1 MSRIKRSRQHWC
13 WKLALGSWL
22 LMGSAIGEAVFQTF
36 AFSFNCAFAQITP
49 DSTLPNNSSVTTQ
62 DNIRTIEGG
71 TQAGSNLFHSFQE
84 FSVPNGSTAFFN
96 NAADIQN
103 IISRVTGGS
112 VSNIDGII
120 RANATAN
127 LFLINPSGVIFGKNA
142 SLRIG
147 GSFVASTASSL
158 NFADETQ
165 FSATAPQTVPLLT
178 VSVPIGLQYEGN
190 AAGIQNQSQAT
201 NSSEL
206 VGLQVQPGRTLALVG
221 GNVSLDGGSLNAQG
235 GRVEIGGVAGPAVV
249 GLFVDSDGLRLSFPD
264 TVARANVYLDNRAEV
279 NVRASGSGSIAINA
293 ENFNLTQG
301 SKLEAGIAS
310 GLGLGDTKA
319 GNIEINSTGNI
330 SFNGEG
336 SGAYNQVES
345 NAIGNAGN
353 INVTAGSL
361 SVTNGGELNTSTSGQ
376 GNAGNVNVNARDTV
390 SFVGE
395 GPNNISSRVY
405 SRVEKTGVGQGG
417 DIYIKTGSLSVSDG
431 AFLSAITFGKGDAGN
446 VTIDARDTVSFIGA
460 GPPSD
465 DFWPSGAYTQV
476 YTGAKGQ
483 GGNVN
488 ITTGSLFVTN
498 GARLITSANTEG
510 QGNAGNVTIDARDT
524 VSFIGESPNNSSS
537 GAFTRIGDKGVG
549 QAGDIYIKSG
559 SLLVRDGAFLSANT
573 GGQGNA
579 GNVTIEARDTVSFIG
594 MGPPS
599 DYFWPSV
606 AQTQVEPGARGQG
619 GNIYISTG
627 SLEVTGGAFLS
638 ARSLGIGDA
647 GNVTINAH
655 NKVSFDGVGKNRR
668 FYPYL
673 GSGAYSQV
681 GETGV
686 GQAGDINI
694 STGSLEVTGGAYLS
708 AGTLGIGDAGD
719 VIINARDQV
728 SFNGVGANG
737 ISSGAYGQVRLF
749 NTQGQGGNVN
759 ITAGSLFVTNGASLS
774 SSTYGQKNAGN
785 VNINVRD
792 LVSFDGVGTN
802 GISSGASSRVEK
814 DAGGNGGSVNITTG
828 SLSVT
833 NGAALIV
840 SSFGQGGAGDLNINA
855 RNTVRLDNQSR
866 IGATTIAGN
875 KGNISLRSQNLVLSR
890 GSNITTNATGE
901 NVIGG
906 NINIDT
912 DFLIAFENSDIRA
925 DSQDFRGGNVRIN
938 AYGIFGTQFRDIE
951 SDSTSDITATGA
963 NPELS
968 GSVEISTPDV
978 DPNSGLVELPTIPV
992 DTQVAQTCTAGS
1004 NVVKSSFT
1012 ITGRGGLPPNP
1023 GEALNTDAVQVDL
1036 VSLKPFVRKLS
1047 TPAVST
1053 NPTNPT
1059 PTRIVEATGWVTAA
1073 NGDVILT
1080 NSAPITPHSSWQ
1092 RTADCR
1098 VVNQRQGG

>member
-1 MSRIKRSRQHWC
+1 MSRIKRYRQHWC
-13 WKLALGSWL
+13 WKFALGSWL
-22 LMGSAIGEAVFQTF
+22 VMGSVIGEAVLQTL
-36 AFSFNCAFAQITP
+36 ALSFNCAFAQITP
-49 DSTLPNNSSVTTQ
+49 DSTLPNNSRVTTQ
-62 DNIRTIEGG
+62 DNISTIEGG
-71 TQAGSNLFHSFQE
+71 TEAGSNLFHSFQE
-84 FSVPNGSTAFFN
+84 FSAPTGSEAYFN
-96 NAADIQN
+96 NAANIQN

-112 VSNIDGII
+112 ASNIDGII
-120 RANATAN
+120 RANGTAN

-147 GSFVASTASSL
+147 GSFLGSTASSL
-158 NFADETQ
+158 NFADGTQ
-165 FSATAPQTVPLLT
+165 FSATAPQTAPLLT

-190 AAGIQNQSQAT
+190 AADIQNQSRAT
-201 NSSEL
+201 NSSGEL

-221 GNVSLDGGSLNAQG
+221 GDVSLDGGSLNAQG
-235 GRVEIGGVAGPAVV
+235 GRVEIAGVAEPGAV
-249 GLFVDSDGLRLSFPD
+249 GLFVDGNGLRLSFPD
-264 TVARANVYLDNRAEV
+264 TVARANVYLGNRAEV
-279 NVRASGSGSIAINA
+279 NVRASGGGSIAINA
-293 ENFNLTQG
+293 QNLNLTQG
-301 SKLEAGIAS
+301 SKLEAGITS

-319 GNIEINSTGNI
+319 GDIEINSTGNV

-353 INVTAGSL
+353 INVKAVSL
-361 SVTNGGELNTSTSGQ
+361 SVTNGGEFNTSTTGQ
-376 GNAGNVNVNARDTV
+376 GNAGNVNVNASDTV

-395 GPNNISSRVY
+395 SPNNISSRVY

-431 AFLSAITFGKGDAGN
+431 AFLSTTTLGIGDAGN
-446 VTIDARDTVSFIGA
+446 VTIDAGDTVSFVGA

-465 DFWPSGAYTQV
+465 GFWPSGVYTQV

-488 ITTGSLFVTN
+488 ITTGLLFVTN
-498 GARLITSANTEG
+498 GARLITSTSARG

-524 VSFIGESPNNSSS
+524 VSFIGESLNNSSS

-559 SLLVRDGAFLSANT
+559 SLLVSDGAFLSANT

-579 GNVTIEARDTVSFIG
+579 GNVTIDARDTVSFIG
-594 MGPPS
+594 AGPLS
-599 DYFWPSV
+599 DDFWPSV

-619 GNIYISTG
+619 GDIYISTG
-627 SLEVTGGAFLS
+627 SLKVTGGAFLS

-647 GNVTINAH
+647 GNVTINAR

-673 GSGAYSQV
+673 GSGAYSQLD
-681 GETGV
+681 EKGV
-686 GQAGDINI
+686 GQAGDIYI

-728 SFNGVGANG
+728 SFDGVGTNG

-759 ITAGSLFVTNGASLS
+759 ITAGSLSVTNGASLS

-802 GISSGASSRVEK
+802 GTSSGASSRVEK

-833 NGAALIV
+833 NGANLIV
-840 SSFGQGGAGDLNINA
+840 SSFGQGNAGDLIINA

-866 IGATTIAGN
+866 IGATTIVGN

-890 GSNITTNATGE
+890 GSNITTNATGK
-901 NVIGG
+901 NAIGG

-912 DFLIAFENSDIRA
+912 DFLIAFENSDISA
-925 DSQDFRGGNVRIN
+925 NSTNFRGGNVRIK
-938 AYGIFGTQFRDIE
+938 AQGIFGTQFRNVA
-951 SDSTSDITATGA
+951 SDRTSDITATGA

-968 GSVEISTPDV
+968 GSVEINTPDI
-978 DPNSGLVELPTIPV
+978 DPNTGLVNLPTVPV
-992 DTQVAQTCTAGS
+992 DTQVAQTCTGGS
-1004 NVVKSSFT
+1004 AVAKSSFT

-1023 GEALNTDAVQVDL
+1023 GEALSADAVQVDL
-1036 VSLKPFVRKLS
+1036 VTLNPEVGN

-1053 NPTNPT
+1053 NPMNST
-1059 PTRIVEATGWVTAA
+1059 PDRIVEATGWVIAA

-1080 NSAPITPHSSWQ
+1080 SAPTLTPHSSWQ

-1098 VVNQRQGG
+1098 VFNQHQGG